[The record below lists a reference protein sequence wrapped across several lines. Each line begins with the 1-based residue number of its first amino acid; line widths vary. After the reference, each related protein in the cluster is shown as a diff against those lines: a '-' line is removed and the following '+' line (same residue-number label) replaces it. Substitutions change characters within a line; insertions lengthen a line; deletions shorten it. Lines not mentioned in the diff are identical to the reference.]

1 MKARAWLAG
10 IAMIGAAAAYA
21 PAWVVNAQDAE
32 GKATEKQEADYATA
46 KDMLGSLQEVAKNTF
61 KDQRN
66 PGKEELKTFFAEAF
80 KRAGDYLDQHP
91 DAADRDIVYKWASQR
106 ADYGYGQADYVRVA
120 KAYLDEKKDAE
131 DRAKWEDGI
140 TFARLGI
147 AGESKAAQDELKK
160 AEIEAKDNP
169 ARRLELAD
177 LWLRHFGQQDDAE
190 GKAELIEKLKKDEGF
205 AKSDDPTV
213 QRRLMRTVLANVPQA
228 EIKVGEAFPDW
239 SSVVTVRDIEGK
251 TISTAD
257 YKGKI
262 VLLDFWAVWCGPC
275 MREMPN
281 VIKLY
286 EETHEQGF
294 EVIGI
299 SLDMESGNF
308 DLNALKETI
317 EGKRKVGKMPWRQ
330 IYDGGYWNSGLAKY
344 YNTRSIPRTVLIDQD
359 GVVVAEGLRGKELDE
374 KVKELLAKL
383 ETKEEGS
390 KEEESK

>member
-1 MKARAWLAG
+1 MKARAWMAAFAL
-10 IAMIGAAAAYA
+10 IGAAAAYA
-21 PAWVVNAQDAE
+21 PAWVVSAQDAE
-32 GKATEKQEADYATA
+32 GKETENQEAEYATA
-46 KDMLGSLQEVAKNTF
+46 KEMLGSLQEVAKNTF

-66 PGKEELKTFFAEAF
+66 PGKDELKVFFTEAF
-80 KRAGDYLDQHP
+80 KRAANYLEQHP
-91 DAADRDIVYKWASQR
+91 DAADRDSVYKWAGQR
-106 ADYGYGQADYVRVA
+106 ADYGYGHADYIRVA
-120 KAYLDEKKDAE
+120 KAYLAEKKDAE

-140 TFARLGI
+140 LFARLGI
-147 AGESKAAQDELKK
+147 SEESKAAQEELKK
-160 AEIEAKDNP
+160 AEIEAKENP
-169 ARRLELAD
+169 VRRLELAD
-177 LWLRHFGQQDDAE
+177 LWLRHFGQQDDAA

-205 AKSDDPTV
+205 ANSDNPLV

-275 MREMPN
+275 MKEMPN

-299 SLDMESGNF
+299 SLDMESGNY

-330 IYDGGYWNSGLAKY
+330 IYDGGYWSSGLAKY

-390 KEEESK
+390 KEEGN